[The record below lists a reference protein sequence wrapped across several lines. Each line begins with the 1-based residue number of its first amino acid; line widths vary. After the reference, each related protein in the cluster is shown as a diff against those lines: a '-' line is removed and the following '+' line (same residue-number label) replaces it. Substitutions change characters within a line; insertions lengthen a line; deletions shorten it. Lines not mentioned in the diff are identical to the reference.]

1 MTRWEQQAYR
11 LGQYVVLDKL
21 RYWLNEQEDLN
32 LAKPRIYEWAD
43 SFKVSDRQEIIM
55 EN

>member
-21 RYWLNEQEDLN
+21 RYWINEQEDLTVD
-32 LAKPRIYEWAD
+32 KIYEWAD
-43 SFKVSDRQEIIM
+43 SFKVSDHQEIIM